1 MSLAATQ
8 RRETHVRAAKER
20 QRSRQRHARNM
31 QIIMQ
36 GKGRTRVL
44 AGILGSLLL
53 VCMGCGL
60 PAPGLSKPSPL
71 QLQVHILDIANQ
83 NSPVAVDV
91 VAIRNK
97 QLVPAIAALTAAQ
110 WFQQKQQMLRDH
122 PDQLTIRSWEWVPGQ
137 DVQPLKAPMPG
148 GTKQVIV
155 FANYATPG
163 AHRALLGDHRQFSL
177 TLQQSDFL
185 LQRLK

>member
-1 MSLAATQ
+1 
-8 RRETHVRAAKER
+8 
-20 QRSRQRHARNM
+20 
-31 QIIMQ
+31 MQ
-36 GKGRTRVL
+36 GAVRTRFQ
-44 AGILGSLLL
+44 AGILCGFLLS
-53 VCMGCGL
+53 CIGCGL

-71 QLQVHILDIANQ
+71 RMQVRILDTANQ
-83 NSPVAVDV
+83 NSPVAVDL

-110 WFQQKQQMLRDH
+110 WFQQKRQIVRDH

-137 DVQPLKAPMPG
+137 DVRPLKTSMPG
-148 GTKQVIV
+148 GVKQVVV
-155 FANYATPG
+155 FANYSNPG

>member
-1 MSLAATQ
+1 MMRGIFS
-8 RRETHVRAAKER
+8 
-20 QRSRQRHARNM
+20 
-31 QIIMQ
+31 
-36 GKGRTRVL
+36 TRIQTGILGGWLL
-44 AGILGSLLL
+44 AGI
-53 VCMGCGL
+53 GCGL

-71 QLQVHILDIANQ
+71 HLQVHVLDAANQ

-110 WFQQKQQMLRDH
+110 WFQQKRQIVRDH

-137 DVQPLKAPMPG
+137 DVQPLKAAMPG
-148 GTKQVIV
+148 GTKQVVV
-155 FANYATPG
+155 FANYSSPG
-163 AHRALLGDHRQFSL
+163 AHRALLGDHRQFAL
-177 TLQQSDFL
+177 TLQPSDFL

>member
-1 MSLAATQ
+1 M
-8 RRETHVRAAKER
+8 
-20 QRSRQRHARNM
+20 
-31 QIIMQ
+31 
-36 GKGRTRVL
+36 RTRIH
-44 AGILGSLLL
+44 AGILGGLLL
-53 VCMGCGL
+53 FYSGCGL

-71 QLQVHILDIANQ
+71 HLQVHILDAANQ

-97 QLVPAIAALTAAQ
+97 QLIPAIAALTAAQ
-110 WFQQKQQMLRDH
+110 WFQQKRQIVRDH

-137 DVQPLKAPMPG
+137 DVQPLKTPMPG
-148 GTKQVIV
+148 GTKQVVV
-155 FANYATPG
+155 FANYSSPG
-163 AHRALLGDHRQFSL
+163 AHRALLGEHRQFAL